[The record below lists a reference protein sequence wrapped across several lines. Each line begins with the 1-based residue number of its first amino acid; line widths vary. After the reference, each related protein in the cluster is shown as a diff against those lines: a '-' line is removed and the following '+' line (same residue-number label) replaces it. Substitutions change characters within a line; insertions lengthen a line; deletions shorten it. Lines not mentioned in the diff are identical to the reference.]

1 MAEEHL
7 QLLPYII
14 NGHDSGVIVLNEE
27 LKTVLINDW
36 VNKHAKFKHSELLN
50 QDIDFLFPK
59 IKTQRIFSVILE
71 AIILNRASL
80 LSQAIH
86 QSPLPLYQNSKING
100 KQLPMQ
106 QRITIKPLK
115 INNKKYCLIQIFDVS
130 SAVAKEYLLRATA
143 TKAQIA
149 RLEAES
155 YSKIK
160 SEFVSTI
167 SHEIRTPLTS
177 ISGSVSLIL
186 GGATGELNPKTTE
199 MLQIVQRNSDRLL
212 NLINELL
219 DIQKIESGM
228 VNFDFEEKPLQ
239 PLISSCIEMN
249 NAYAEKFKIKYNFIE
264 NKHNYKVFIDEKRI
278 SQVILNL
285 LSNATKFSDKNSTIT
300 IKIEK
305 NNSNVRT
312 IVTDNG
318 PGISDEFKTK
328 IFTKF
333 SQEQTADNRLHAGTG
348 LGLCI
353 SKSIILNH
361 NGNINFY
368 NNKKGATF
376 YFDLPLDKPDYPSNS
391 SA

>member
-1 MAEEHL
+1 MTEEL
-7 QLLPYII
+7 LELLPHII
-14 NGHDSGVIVLNEE
+14 NGHDSGIIVINAE
-27 LKTVLINDW
+27 LKTVVINDW
-36 VNKHAKFKHSELLN
+36 ISQHGKFNQDDLIN
-50 QDIDFLFPK
+50 QDIDCLFPK
-59 IKTQRIFSVILE
+59 IKEQRLFAVILE
-71 AIILNRASL
+71 SLILNRASL

-86 QSPLPLYQNSKING
+86 HSPLPLYQQSAING
-100 KQLPMQ
+100 KHLPMQ
-106 QRITIKPLK
+106 QRITVKPIKFK
-115 INNKKYCLIQIFDVS
+115 HCTYCLVQVFDVS

-149 RLEAES
+149 KQQAES

-160 SEFVSTI
+160 SEFISTI

-177 ISGSVSLIL
+177 ISGSVGLIL
-186 GGATGELNPKTTE
+186 GGATGELNPTTAE
-199 MLQIVQRNSDRLL
+199 MLNIVQRNSDRLL

-228 VNFDFEEKPLQ
+228 VDFNFEEIPLQ

-249 NAYAEKFKIKYNFIE
+249 NAYASKYNIKYNFIK
-264 NKHNYKVFIDEKRI
+264 NNNNYKVCIDEKRI

-285 LSNATKFSDKNSTIT
+285 LSNATKFSDKNSTVT
-300 IKIEK
+300 IQIEK
-305 NNSNVRT
+305 NDTNVRT

-318 PGISDEFKTK
+318 PGISDDFKTR

-333 SQEQTADNRLHAGTG
+333 SQEQTSDNRMHAGSG

-361 NGNINFY
+361 NGKINFY

-376 YFDLPLDKPDYPSNS
+376 YFDLPLDKPNYPNS
-391 SA
+391 TSV